1 MSKILIPKQK
11 KLNDTEDIPLPMV
24 KCNFCGNMTA
34 TGLHQTRLE
43 IIKKAE
49 IRVINGK
56 RMIKPAVAQRID
68 LYMCP
73 ECVKKGSKW
82 PGARP

>member
-1 MSKILIPKQK
+1 
-11 KLNDTEDIPLPMV
+11 
-24 KCNFCGNMTA
+24 MTA